1 MNDLHITACFHESG
15 HTVTAYSLG
24 YACEKIHV
32 DEIGNGLAI
41 INYGCDE
48 DIAISILYG
57 KPLDEYYRVSPDKE
71 KAMAEKICRILISG
85 LVAEHILAHP
95 GSSATELTL
104 KNAGTDLLKV
114 EYIARKYHVDIQNA
128 INEVY
133 ATLRA
138 EENWRLVRVLVYC
151 MICRTPIQLN
161 AHEIASVFDN
171 FASA

>member
-104 KNAGTDLLKV
+104 K
-114 EYIARKYHVDIQNA
+114 
-128 INEVY
+128 VY